1 MNLGVQHCDDVV
13 VYTRESSVV
22 PEVLRAQVV
31 QRVQGIRVVHEA
43 QEFRG
48 LHSLPGHQAVFKVSE
63 SHKGDS
69 GVQDNHQQYTSR
81 YDKLQD
87 ARVRSRDRGNGFR
100 SYKIV
105 QPHCRIQDEVTGC
118 QDKLSKVHGELS
130 GHSRQVLTVEKHSNN
145 SILNLR
151 NSFN

>member
-31 QRVQGIRVVHEA
+31 QRVQGIRVVYGA

-48 LHSLPGHQAVFKVSE
+48 LHSLRGYQAVCRVSG

-69 GVQDNHQQYTSR
+69 GVQDNHQQSTSS

-87 ARVRSRDRGNGFR
+87 ARVGSRDRGNGFR

-105 QPHCRIQDEVTGC
+105 
-118 QDKLSKVHGELS
+118 
-130 GHSRQVLTVEKHSNN
+130 
-145 SILNLR
+145 
-151 NSFN
+151 